1 MQSRLGNNCRHNLQ
15 GEFLLRFCTF
25 MIIMSQHFFFSFLPD
40 INWVEKNKTRL
51 CSGCTSTTYCLPTIS
66 RKVHLLVFSDLGV
79 VAVEFCWAGLFY
91 TYSSLQFPTSKSQ
104 STELRSLLARW
115 RSSSSV
121 CSKSELVVRSSL
133 RRHLQ
138 MTPSKCCYLTNFFDE
153 ARHCE
158 GTIVNYLQCALGK
171 MHMSLTQ
178 DLMSVVP

>member
-1 MQSRLGNNCRHNLQ
+1 MQSRLGNSYRHDLQ
-15 GEFLLRFCTF
+15 GMFLLRFCTF
-25 MIIMSQHFFFSFLPD
+25 MIIMSQHYFFSFSFQTSIGL
-40 INWVEKNKTRL
+40 EKTRQDCAVVAL
-51 CSGCTSTTYCLPTIS
+51 LHLLSSTIS
-66 RKVHLLVFSDLGV
+66 RKVHLLVFSDLG